1 MSKVIDKKNK
11 DNGEVKPAKK
21 LEWKEVRENLVAQ
34 RQEALLKIEELT
46 KLALKAEGAIEVG
59 DQMHKEEVDE
69 S

>member
-34 RQEALLKIEELT
+34 RQEALTKIEELT

-59 DQMHKEEVDE
+59 DQMNKEEVNE

>member
-34 RQEALLKIEELT
+34 RQEALTKIEELT

>member
-1 MSKVIDKKNK
+1 MSKTDNKEIKKEN
-11 DNGEVKPAKK
+11 K

-34 RQEALLKIEELT
+34 RQEALAKIEELT

-59 DQMHKEEVDE
+59 DQMHKEEENE

>member
-11 DNGEVKPAKK
+11 ENGEVKPAKK
-21 LEWKEVRENLVAQ
+21 LKWKEVRENLVAQ
-34 RQEALLKIEELT
+34 RQEALTKIEELT

-59 DQMHKEEVDE
+59 DQMNKEEVDE